1 MAKRTGI
8 KIRQLVILT
17 FAWVIIG
24 LFISL
29 YDFLLLLSSNSPTE
43 AESLVRGLII
53 NCGTGLVGALIG
65 GTVLVFIIHDKLKDH
80 RYGYSVVLIV
90 VVFALVVVTVVV
102 LKRAIFGDV
111 ILDSAATRIK
121 NALIWFAVVCLTQL
135 ILQMNTRT
143 GNAFVGNFIQGR
155 YNVPRAERN
164 IFMFL
169 DINSSTTI
177 AEELG
182 DDRYHGLLRDFFSD
196 IADPI
201 LESEGAIYQYV
212 GDEVIV
218 AWNYEE
224 GLKNNRCITCFYD
237 IKRKINQNAEK
248 YRLRYGLIPTFKAGF
263 HCGRVVAGE
272 VGTLRREVTYS
283 GDVLNTTARIL
294 ALCRNYGAEVL
305 ASGSLLSQLCL
316 DKTFEVLELGR
327 MKLHG
332 KQTEVLLNAIK
343 GQ

>member
-8 KIRQLVILT
+8 KIRQLAILT
-17 FAWVIIG
+17 AAWISIG
-24 LFISL
+24 AFISL
-29 YDFLLLLSSNSPTE
+29 YDFLLLAASD
-43 AESLVRGLII
+43 SLVERGSFFTGLIV
-53 NCGTGLVGALIG
+53 NTGSGLVGALLG
-65 GTVLVFIIHDKLKDH
+65 GTVLVFIINDKLKDR
-80 RYGYSVVLIV
+80 RYAYSVLLIF
-90 VVFALVVVTVVV
+90 VVFIFVVATIVV
-102 LKRAIFGDV
+102 LKRTIFGD
-111 ILDSAATRIK
+111 IITDSPALRLK
-121 NALIWFAVVCLTQL
+121 NGLIWFCVVCITQL

-143 GNAFVGNFIQGR
+143 GNAFIGNFIQGK
-155 YNVPRAERN
+155 YYVPREEKK

-177 AEELG
+177 AEQLG

-201 LESEGAIYQYV
+201 LESEGSVYQYV

-218 AWNYEE
+218 AWNYAD
-224 GLKNNRCITCFYD
+224 GLKNNRCIACFFD
-237 IKRKINQNAEK
+237 IKQKIARNAEK
-248 YRLRYGLIPTFKAGF
+248 YRLRYGLVPTFKAGF

-294 ALCRNYGAEVL
+294 SMCRSYGAEVI

-316 DKTFEVLELGR
+316 DKTFEVLDLGY
-327 MKLHG
+327 MKLQG
-332 KQTEVLLNAIK
+332 KQTEILLNAIK
-343 GQ
+343 GR

>member
-8 KIRQLVILT
+8 KIRQLAILA
-17 FAWVIIG
+17 FAWVAIG
-24 LFISL
+24 AFISL
-29 YDFLLLLSSNSPTE
+29 YDFLLLMASNSP
-43 AESLVRGLII
+43 AEPAILVTGLLI

-65 GTVLVFIIHDKLKDH
+65 GTVLVFIIHDKLKDR
-80 RYGYSVVLIV
+80 RYAYSVLLIV
-90 VVFALVVVTVVV
+90 IVFVLVVATVVV

-111 ILDSAATRIK
+111 VVDSAAIRIK
-121 NALIWFAVVCLTQL
+121 NALIWFAVVCITQL
-135 ILQMNTRT
+135 ILQMNIRT
-143 GNAFVGNFIQGR
+143 GNAFLGNFIQGR
-155 YNVPRAERN
+155 YYVPREEKK

-177 AEELG
+177 AEQLG
-182 DDRYHGLLRDFFSD
+182 DERYHGLLRDFFSD

-237 IKRKINQNAEK
+237 IKRKINEDAEK
-248 YRLRYGLIPTFKAGF
+248 YRLRYGLVPTFKAGF

-272 VGTLRREVTYS
+272 VGTFRREVTYS

>member
-1 MAKRTGI
+1 
-8 KIRQLVILT
+8 
-17 FAWVIIG
+17 
-24 LFISL
+24 
-29 YDFLLLLSSNSPTE
+29 
-43 AESLVRGLII
+43 
-53 NCGTGLVGALIG
+53 
-65 GTVLVFIIHDKLKDH
+65 
-80 RYGYSVVLIV
+80 V

-155 YNVPRAERN
+155 YNMPRAERN

-182 DDRYHGLLRDFFSD
+182 DDRYHGLLRDFFPD

-218 AWNYEE
+218 A
-224 GLKNNRCITCFYD
+224 
-237 IKRKINQNAEK
+237 
-248 YRLRYGLIPTFKAGF
+248 
-263 HCGRVVAGE
+263 
-272 VGTLRREVTYS
+272 
-283 GDVLNTTARIL
+283 
-294 ALCRNYGAEVL
+294 
-305 ASGSLLSQLCL
+305 
-316 DKTFEVLELGR
+316 
-327 MKLHG
+327 
-332 KQTEVLLNAIK
+332 
-343 GQ
+343 